1 MIANTL
7 NPEMG
12 VKMFAIMETAC
23 APAGESAPGTSTRA
37 REMRVCGE
45 SVLK

>member
-7 NPEMG
+7 TPEMG
-12 VKMFAIMETAC
+12 VKMFAIMETANV
-23 APAGESAPGTSTRA
+23 PAGESAPGTNTRA